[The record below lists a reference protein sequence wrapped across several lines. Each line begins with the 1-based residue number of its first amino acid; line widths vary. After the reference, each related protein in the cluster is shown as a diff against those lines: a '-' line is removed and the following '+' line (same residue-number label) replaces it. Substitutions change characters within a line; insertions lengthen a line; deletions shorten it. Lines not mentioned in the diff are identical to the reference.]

1 MTSEE
6 LKKYRCDM
14 RNDFLTEMYEFSKN
28 YDNLLY
34 FLDIQDEERLV
45 EIVKNKI
52 FEFAEVFDIIDYN
65 YFYQTEV
72 GNAIISMF
80 SDVLEQEGDDLYYI
94 EAKINSSFI
103 LNGLYFLK
111 KRLVDDKWLIKYR
124 KLCDYYRS
132 VSLDNIMDVVV
143 ERFNRNIEIE
153 EENCAVRTILI
164 DDFNKELEFL
174 ISNDIINEKYKSI
187 LVKKI
192 G

>member
-80 SDVLEQEGDDLYYI
+80 SDVLEEEGDELYYI

-111 KRLVDDKWLIKYR
+111 KRLISSKWLLKYR
-124 KLCDYYRS
+124 ELCCYYKNI
-132 VSLDNIMDVVV
+132 SLDVVMSDVIDKFNKEMDS
-143 ERFNRNIEIE
+143 ECDDIKPL
-153 EENCAVRTILI
+153 LI
-164 DDFNKELEFL
+164 DDFNKGLEFL

>member
-1 MTSEE
+1 M
-6 LKKYRCDM
+6 
-14 RNDFLTEMYEFSKN
+14 
-28 YDNLLY
+28 LY
-34 FLDIQDEERLV
+34 FLDIQGEEKLV
-45 EIVKNKI
+45 EIVKSKI

-65 YFYQTEV
+65 YFFQTEV
-72 GNAIISMF
+72 GNVIITMF
-80 SDVLEQEGDDLYYI
+80 SDVLEEEGDELYYI
-94 EAKINSSFI
+94 EAKVNSSFI
-103 LNGLYFLK
+103 LNGLYFIK

-164 DDFNKELEFL
+164 DDFNRELEFL
-174 ISNDIINEKYKSI
+174 INSGNIDKKYDKC

>member
-52 FEFAEVFDIIDYN
+52 FEFAEVFDKVDYN

-80 SDVLEQEGDDLYYI
+80 SDVLEQEGEELYYI

-111 KRLVDDKWLIKYR
+111 KRLICSKWLLKYR

-164 DDFNKELEFL
+164 DDFNRELEFL
-174 ISNDIINEKYKSI
+174 INSGNIDKKYDKC